1 MKKIQAILTTGLLL
15 GLLFAAANV
24 FADSQPAAAELAK
37 PTKGEHTPGAK
48 ATEKANER
56 GIQEPGNASEKTPG
70 AKATEKANERAAEGR
85 GNRGQKRMTFKGR
98 VTAAGGESLMLSL
111 ANGDSITF
119 VVSDTT
125 KIKVPTLGPGATLA
139 DVKPGVQALV
149 QASQAEGDSWTALYI
164 SVVPGKP
171 EIVHRVGIVTEYE
184 AGVQITILAV
194 DGNSYTF
201 ALTAD
206 TKILPWHREDL
217 LKVGA
222 RVTIISR
229 RDVTGGE
236 LTAQGIVI
244 HPNPAPTST
253 PTVTDTP
260 TETPTPTSTPTDTA
274 TPTSTPTDT
283 PKP

>member
-1 MKKIQAILTTGLLL
+1 MKRMQVLLIVGLLL

-37 PTKGEHTPGAK
+37 PTKAEHTPGAK
-48 ATEKANER
+48 AMEKANER
-56 GIQEPGNASEKTPG
+56 GIEA
-70 AKATEKANERAAEGR
+70 
-85 GNRGQKRMTFKGR
+85 
-98 VTAAGGESLMLSL
+98 
-111 ANGDSITF
+111 
-119 VVSDTT
+119 DT
-125 KIKVPTLGPGATLA
+125 
-139 DVKPGVQALV
+139 
-149 QASQAEGDSWTALYI
+149 WTALYI
-164 SVVPGKP
+164 HVVPGKP
-171 EIVHRVGIVTEYE
+171 EIIHRVGIVTEYE